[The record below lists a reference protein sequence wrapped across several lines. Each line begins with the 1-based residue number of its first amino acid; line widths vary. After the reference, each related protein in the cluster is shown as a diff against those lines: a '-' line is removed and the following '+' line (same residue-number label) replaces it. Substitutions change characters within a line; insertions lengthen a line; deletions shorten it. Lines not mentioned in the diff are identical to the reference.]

1 MDTHADKT
9 GAVLVVGG
17 GISGV
22 QASLDLAE
30 AGFYVYLADRN
41 PAVGGRMAQLD
52 KVFPTDDCAMCI
64 VSPKLNDSGSH
75 VNVESL
81 NLAELVELTGEPGS
95 FRAKLRI
102 GPRYLDGAACTACG
116 DCAAACPVSLPSEF
130 NQGLG
135 PRKAVFKS
143 YPQAVPNAFSLT
155 KGPVSPC
162 VVNCPAHV
170 NAHAYVAL
178 AGEGRHREALEV
190 ILDSLPLPG
199 TLGRVCAHP
208 CEGGCRRDRLEAPLA
223 IRDIKR
229 HVADRADIAEAA
241 AAIPREAPTG
251 RRAAIVGAGPAGL
264 SCAYHLARAG
274 VASTVFEMRE
284 VSGGALRLGIPDYRL
299 PPDVLQKEID
309 FIQSF
314 SGCEIRHGKELGRDF
329 TLDSLFAEGFGA
341 VFLATGAW
349 KPVPLNVPG
358 EDLPGVVAGL
368 GFLQEVNLGNPPDLG
383 GKSALVLGG
392 GNTALDAARSAVR
405 LGADVTLAYRRGRS
419 AMPAW
424 SWEVDEALEEG
435 VKLLEFRAPLSFA
448 ADGKRGGIL
457 AKLARAVPRG
467 DPSDR
472 RAPLELDRRDLM
484 KIKCDMVI
492 SAAGQSPSSDALAG
506 DPLLRLRRNGAAEAD
521 PLTLETGR
529 PGVFAGGD
537 LQLGTAQA
545 VDAVAAG
552 KEAALSI
559 SRLLA
564 GRDLREGRAPL
575 EAAPDSEYREIPRN
589 QVRIPRARHGLR
601 PPAERILDFGE
612 LGPGLSD
619 EEALR
624 EASRCLSCGLC
635 SRCMR
640 CVGACLPKALTADTH
655 AQCRE
660 MREIEVGAVVLAPGF
675 DPYDPSD
682 AATLRYADSPNVVTS
697 LEFERILSASG
708 PFKGEMRRPGDG
720 REPSRIA
727 WIQCVGSRDENLCGH
742 SWCSS
747 VCCMYAMKEARVAM
761 EHAGGPERLSA
772 TVFLMDVRAHGK
784 DFEKY
789 YGRARDA
796 GVRFVRSRI
805 HTITPLPSGDVSLS
819 YIGAGGEAASETF
832 DMAVLSVGLAPP
844 RGLAGLASAA
854 GVSLNGEG
862 FLAAVPFVPY
872 GTTRDGVFACGAAS
886 EPKDIPQ
893 SVCDGSA
900 AAGAAAEA
908 LASARGTR
916 TLERQYP
923 AERDTASEIP
933 RIGVFVCRCGIN
945 IASVVDVESV
955 KDYAASLPFVEL
967 ASDSLFTCSADSQ
980 ARIRDA
986 IAEHGLNRVVVAS
999 CSPRTHEA
1007 MFRETLAQ
1015 AGLNRYL
1022 FEMANIRDQD
1032 SWVHR
1037 GEPERATRKAKDL
1050 VRAAVAKAA
1059 LLEPMHLT
1067 RMDVTREA
1075 LVVGG
1080 GAAGLNAALSLAG
1093 QGFRAHLVEKSGALG
1108 GRARELHLRDRDVP
1122 AYVAELASRALAHP
1136 LIDVHMESYPVSS
1149 EGFLGNFET
1158 RIQGPGGTFTVR
1170 HGATVLACGGRP
1182 HVPSS
1187 YLYGSHPG
1195 VLVSLDVDRM
1205 LRENSPA
1212 LEAPGAVFT
1221 FIQCVESRS
1230 GDRPYCSRTC
1240 CSHTMESALSILDR
1254 NPSAAVYVL
1263 YRDIRTYG
1271 FREKLYR
1278 EARGRGVRFVRYE
1291 EDAPPSVEDA
1301 GGGRLRISLEDHV
1314 LLRPISFTSDWLTL
1328 ATGIDPNPMKAE
1340 IAEVFKAQLN
1350 AEGFLLE
1357 AHMKLRPVDLAS
1369 DGQFLAGLAHY
1380 PKPIDESIS
1389 QARAAAARASSVLA
1403 KPFIM
1408 TGGAVA
1414 ECDPDRCAVCLTCVR
1429 SCPVGVPRIVPNG
1442 DDPSGRG
1449 HAYMEPAICQ
1459 GCGVCV
1465 SECPGKAIRLRF
1477 FTDEQLLAKVAALA
1491 SGA

>member
-1 MDTHADKT
+1 MDTHTVKT

-22 QASLDLAE
+22 QAALDLAE

-81 NLAELVELTGEPGS
+81 NLAELVELTGEPGN
-95 FRAKLRI
+95 FRAKLMTA
-102 GPRYLDGAACTACG
+102 PRYLDGAACTACG

-135 PRKAVFKS
+135 TRKAVFKS

-178 AGEGRHREALEV
+178 AGEGRYGEALEV

-199 TLGRVCAHP
+199 TLGRICAHP
-208 CEGGCRRDRLEAPLA
+208 CEGGCRRARLEAPLA
-223 IRDIKR
+223 IRDVKR
-229 HVADRADIAEAA
+229 LVADRADLAEAA
-241 AAIPREAPTG
+241 RSVSREPASGP
-251 RRAAIVGAGPAGL
+251 RAAIVGAGPAGL

-274 VASTVFEMRE
+274 IGSVVFEMKD

-299 PPDVLQKEID
+299 PPAVLQGEID

-314 SGCEIRHGKELGRDF
+314 SGCEIRHGKALGRDF
-329 TLDSLFAEGFGA
+329 TVDSLFADGFGA

-349 KPVPLNVPG
+349 NPVPLKVPG
-358 EDLPGVVAGL
+358 ESLPGVVAGL
-368 GFLQEVNLGNPPDLG
+368 DFLKDVNLGGRPDLR

-392 GNTALDAARSAVR
+392 GNTALDAARTAVR

-435 VKLLEFRAPLSFA
+435 VKLLEFRAPLAFER
-448 ADGKRGGIL
+448 DGGRGGLL
-457 AKLARAVPRG
+457 ARLARAVPRG
-467 DPSDR
+467 DASDR
-472 RAPLELDRRDLM
+472 RASLDIDRHDVLKFR
-484 KIKCDMVI
+484 CDMVI
-492 SAAGQSPSSDALAG
+492 SAAGQSPSSEALRGDAKLG
-506 DPLLRLRRNGAAEAD
+506 FRGNGAVEAD

-537 LQLGTAQA
+537 LQLGPAQA
-545 VDAVAAG
+545 IDAVAAG
-552 KEAALSI
+552 KEAAMSI
-559 SRLLA
+559 ARLLRGLDLRA
-564 GRDLREGRAPL
+564 GRTPL
-575 EAAPDSEYREIPRN
+575 EAADDSGYREIPRN
-589 QVRIPRARHGLR
+589 P
-601 PPAERILDFGE
+601 ERILRAAHHLRPARERIRDFAE
-612 LGPGLSD
+612 LGPGLSE

-635 SRCMR
+635 SQCMR
-640 CVGACLPKALTADTH
+640 CVKACLPKALTAETH

-660 MREIEVGAVVLAPGF
+660 TREIEVGAVVLAPGF

-682 AATLRYADSPNVVTS
+682 ALTLRYRDSPNVVTS

-747 VCCMYAMKEARVAM
+747 VCCMFAMKEARVAM
-761 EHAGGPERLSA
+761 EHAGGPGRLSA
-772 TVFLMDVRAHGK
+772 TVFYMDVRAHGK

-789 YGRARDA
+789 YSRARDA

-805 HTITPLPSGDVSLS
+805 HTLTPLPSGDVSLN
-819 YIGAGGEAASETF
+819 YIDAEGAAVSETF
-832 DMAVLSVGLAPP
+832 DMAVLSVGVAPP
-844 RGLAGLASAA
+844 KGLAGLASAA
-854 GVSLNGEG
+854 GVGLNAEG
-862 FLAAVPFVPY
+862 FLDTRPFVPF
-872 GTTRDGVFACGAAS
+872 GTSRPGVFACGAAS

-900 AAGAAAEA
+900 AAGAAAES
-908 LASARGTR
+908 LAAARGTR
-916 TLERQYP
+916 TRERQYP
-923 AERDTASEIP
+923 GERDTASEIP
-933 RIGVFVCRCGIN
+933 RIGVFVCHCGIN
-945 IASVVDVESV
+945 IASVVDVDAV
-955 KDYAASLPFVEL
+955 KDYAAGLPFVEL

-980 ARIRDA
+980 SRIRDA

-1037 GEPERATRKAKDL
+1037 GEPERATRKAMDL

-1080 GAAGLNAALSLAG
+1080 GAAGLNAALSLAE
-1093 QGFRAHLVEKSGALG
+1093 QGFRTHLVERSAELG
-1108 GRARELHLRDRDVP
+1108 GRARELRLRDRDAP
-1122 AYVAELASRALAHP
+1122 AYVEGLARKARAHP
-1136 LIDVHMESYPVSS
+1136 LIDVHMESFPVSS

-1158 RIQGPGGTFTVR
+1158 RIQGPGGTFAVK

-1187 YLYGSHPG
+1187 HHYGNHPR
-1195 VLVSLDVDRM
+1195 VQLSLDVDRM
-1205 LRENSPA
+1205 LRDGDPA
-1212 LEAPGAVFT
+1212 LDAPGSVFC
-1221 FIQCVESRS
+1221 FIQCVESRCEE
-1230 GDRPYCSRTC
+1230 RPYCSRTC

-1254 NPSAAVYVL
+1254 NPSAVVYVL
-1263 YRDIRTYG
+1263 YRDVRTYG
-1271 FREKLYR
+1271 FREKLYK

-1291 EDAPPSVEDA
+1291 EDAPPAVEPA
-1301 GGGRLRISLEDHV
+1301 GDGRLVITVEDHV
-1314 LLRPISFTSDWLTL
+1314 LHRPLAITADWLTL

-1389 QARAAAARASSVLA
+1389 QARAAAARAASVLA

-1414 ECDPDRCAVCLTCVR
+1414 ECDPEKCAVCLTCVR
-1429 SCPVGVPRIVPNG
+1429 SCPVKVPRIVPNEE
-1442 DDPSGRG
+1442 DPALKG

-1477 FTDEQLLAKVAALA
+1477 FTDEQLLAKVSALA
-1491 SGA
+1491 AGA